1 MGVKLFS
8 EPQLRRPDMVVGWPG
23 IGNIGLVTVDT
34 LRKSIDAEELGEIEP
49 WDFFYPSKVIIRAG
63 VLRDMEFPTNKFYYK
78 QLPERD
84 LMLFVAEEQPSGGGR
99 VYAEGSEAYQMAN
112 LVLDVAEKFGC
123 RRIYT
128 SGAAVSPT
136 HHDARPKVWAAATDR
151 EVLSEARRQANTVP
165 MSEVEGHGEFGNIT
179 GLNGLLI
186 GVARKRGFEGMCLM
200 GEIPDYLSRVPFPY
214 PRASRSVLEVLAVL
228 LGVDIDYGPLDE
240 MTEQMANVV
249 GNVYQQFPN
258 EVRERIE
265 QRRQAID
272 ARSGA
277 ITEDDERWLKDHI
290 DDFFRQG
297 GKGQ

>member
-78 QLPERD
+78 RLPERD
-84 LMLFVAEEQPSGGGR
+84 LMLFVAEEQPSGGDR

-112 LVLDVAEKFGC
+112 FVLDVAEKFGC

-136 HHDARPKVWAAATDR
+136 HHDARPKVWAAATSR

-228 LGVDIDYGPLDE
+228 LGVDIDYRPLDE

-297 GKGQ
+297 EKGQ